1 MQLPSPANRKPGMG
15 LLSSAGHALQPPEQA
30 TRRAASSPVR
40 HIPGRAR
47 ERAPC
52 SPLAMPVGC
61 SLRPR
66 GEEVRASSG
75 LLFHALSP
83 TLFQHSKENE
93 NSFKVIQSSRSAAP
107 AGEGWSG
114 LTLLLHGP
122 TGSLLALTWRAR
134 ALSGLYIIQ
143 RKASG

>member
-1 MQLPSPANRKPGMG
+1 MG